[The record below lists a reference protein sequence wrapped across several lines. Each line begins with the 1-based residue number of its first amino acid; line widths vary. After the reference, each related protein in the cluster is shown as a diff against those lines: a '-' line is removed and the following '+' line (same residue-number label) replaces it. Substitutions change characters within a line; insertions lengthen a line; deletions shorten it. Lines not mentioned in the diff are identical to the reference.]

1 MNISLLQQQIMS
13 GSSASLGKKE
23 NKKNALMVPESL
35 LSIIMKSYPQV
46 CCFKY
51 GTLKQGSQI

>member
-23 NKKNALMVPESL
+23 TKKKNPDGARKPPL
-35 LSIIMKSYPQV
+35 YH
-46 CCFKY
+46 Y
-51 GTLKQGSQI
+51 